1 MLVSA
6 KADADNMQRGDDMS
20 IGKVIRK
27 YRKLR
32 NMTQEE
38 MAGTDRKRINNE
50 GVAKSSNQVME
61 RYPLFYLTPPQQF
74 LIPHR
79 NQPPLPHV
87 LL

>member
-50 GVAKSSNQVME
+50 GVAKSSN
-61 RYPLFYLTPPQQF
+61 
-74 LIPHR
+74 
-79 NQPPLPHV
+79 
-87 LL
+87 